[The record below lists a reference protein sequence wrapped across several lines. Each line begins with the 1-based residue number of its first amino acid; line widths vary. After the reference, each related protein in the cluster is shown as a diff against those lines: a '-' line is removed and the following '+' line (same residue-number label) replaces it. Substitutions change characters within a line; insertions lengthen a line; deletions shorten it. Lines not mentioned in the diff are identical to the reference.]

1 MVEFECGESL
11 KSKIKFLMILSLLFD
26 TLCNVQVKKKVSR
39 KMRVNF
45 WKRWIWIISSLV
57 DTRDN
62 TWVIYKI
69 ERLNNLY
76 ILMGEKKREKGK
88 SVDNNL
94 QKNAELLYS
103 ENNGKG

>member
-39 KMRVNF
+39 CE
-45 WKRWIWIISSLV
+45 WIFEKDGFELFHLSWY
-57 DTRDN
+57 

-76 ILMGEKKREKGK
+76 ILMGKKKREKGK

>member
-1 MVEFECGESL
+1 
-11 KSKIKFLMILSLLFD
+11 
-26 TLCNVQVKKKVSR
+26 
-39 KMRVNF
+39 MRVNF

-76 ILMGEKKREKGK
+76 ILMGEKKKGK
-88 SVDNNL
+88 REICW
-94 QKNAELLYS
+94 QQFTKNAELLYS

>member
-1 MVEFECGESL
+1 MDLNYSISL
-11 KSKIKFLMILSLLFD
+11 
-26 TLCNVQVKKKVSR
+26 
-39 KMRVNF
+39 
-45 WKRWIWIISSLV
+45 

-76 ILMGEKKREKGK
+76 ILMGKKKREKGK